1 MYMKK
6 NKKSN
11 KNKSSGFRKYLV
23 ISLGIISII
32 VLGLVYFIDVL
43 PMEYFI
49 VLCFLLLI
57 IDVIVIALLLSS
69 GTIKNVLGGFI
80 SLLLIV
86 TMVVGINYELN
97 TIDFFKQ
104 FGFNEYKTENYGI
117 YVLKDSNYEN
127 VNDLENKSIG
137 HLELK
142 KYAGLNK
149 MIDKVTKKIE
159 FKSKTYDDI
168 YSMVS
173 DLIGEKIDG
182 IILEEAQV
190 GILKE
195 ENYNEFELLKSIYG
209 DAIELSIKKNKSN
222 IDITKDS
229 YNIYISGIDTYG
241 NITKV
246 SRSDVNILATVNPVK
261 KEVLLT
267 NIPRDY
273 YVKLHSFNE
282 YDKLTHAGIYGI
294 DESIST
300 IEDLLD
306 TKINYYVKVNF
317 TSLIDI
323 VDALDGI
330 VVNSN
335 YSFTTVDG
343 YSFKKGTNYLDG
355 KEALSFA
362 RERKAFKE
370 GDRIRGENQQLI
382 LTSIINKATS
392 TKIIT
397 NYTEILKAVNGKFI
411 TNIKD
416 EEITKLIK
424 MQLSD
429 GQVWNVESI
438 SVNGVDSYDYVY
450 SYKKNKLYVMKP
462 IQETVD
468 NAKSKIKDA
477 MN

>member
-1 MYMKK
+1 MKK
-6 NKKSN
+6 NKKNN
-11 KNKSSGFRKYLV
+11 KNKLNGFRKYLA
-23 ISLGIISII
+23 ISLGVISII
-32 VLGLVYFIDVL
+32 VLWLVYFINVL
-43 PMEYFI
+43 TMEYFI

-57 IDVIVIALLLSS
+57 IDVIVIALLLSF
-69 GTIKNVLGGFI
+69 GTIKNILGGFF

-86 TMVVGINYELN
+86 TMIVGINYELN
-97 TIDFFKQ
+97 TLDFFKQ

-117 YVLKDSNYEN
+117 YVLKSSNYEN
-127 VNDLENKSIG
+127 IVDLENKSIG
-137 HLELK
+137 HLDLK

-149 MIDKVTKKIE
+149 MVDKITNKIE

-168 YSMVS
+168 HSMVS
-173 DLIGEKIDG
+173 DLIGEKIEG

-190 GILKE
+190 EILKE
-195 ENYNEFELLKSIYG
+195 ENYNEYELLKSIYG

-241 NITKV
+241 NITNV
-246 SRSDVNILATVNPVK
+246 SRSDVNILATVNPLK
-261 KEVLLT
+261 KEILLT

-397 NYTEILKAVNGKFI
+397 NYTEILKAVKGKFI

-424 MQLSD
+424 MQFSD
-429 GQVWNVESI
+429 GKAWNIKSI

-450 SYKKNKLYVMKP
+450 SYKKNKLYVMRP

-468 NAKSKIKDA
+468 NAKGKIKDV
-477 MN
+477 MK

>member
-1 MYMKK
+1 MKK

-11 KNKSSGFRKYLV
+11 KNKSNGFRKYLA
-23 ISLGIISII
+23 ISLGVISII
-32 VLGLVYFIDVL
+32 VLWLVYFINVL

-57 IDVIVIALLLSS
+57 IDVIVIALLLSF
-69 GTIKNVLGGFI
+69 GTIKNILGGFF

-86 TMVVGINYELN
+86 TMIVGINYELN
-97 TIDFFKQ
+97 TLDFFKQ

-117 YVLKDSNYEN
+117 YVLKSSNYEN
-127 VNDLENKSIG
+127 IVDLENKSIG
-137 HLELK
+137 HLDLK
-142 KYAGLNK
+142 KNTGLNK
-149 MIDKVTKKIE
+149 MVDKIAKKIE

-173 DLIGEKIDG
+173 DLIGEKIEG

-190 GILKE
+190 EILKE
-195 ENYNEFELLKSIYG
+195 ENYNEYELLKSIYG

-241 NITKV
+241 NITNV

-261 KEVLLT
+261 KEILLT

-343 YSFKKGTNYLDG
+343 YSFKKGNNYLDG

-362 RERKAFKE
+362 RERKVFKE

-397 NYTEILKAVNGKFI
+397 NYTEILKAVKGKFI

-424 MQLSD
+424 MQFSD
-429 GQVWNVESI
+429 GKAWNIKSI

-450 SYKKNKLYVMKP
+450 SYKKNKLYVMRP

-468 NAKSKIKDA
+468 NAKGKIKDV
-477 MN
+477 MK

>member
-1 MYMKK
+1 MKK

-11 KNKSSGFRKYLV
+11 KNKLNGFRKYLA
-23 ISLGIISII
+23 ISLGVISII
-32 VLGLVYFIDVL
+32 VLWLVYFINVL

-57 IDVIVIALLLSS
+57 IDAIVIALLLSF
-69 GTIKNVLGGFI
+69 GTIKNILGGFF

-86 TMVVGINYELN
+86 TMIVGINYELN
-97 TIDFFKQ
+97 TLDFFKQ

-117 YVLKDSNYEN
+117 YVLKSSNYEN
-127 VNDLENKSIG
+127 IVDLENKSIG

-142 KYAGLNK
+142 KNAGLNK
-149 MIDKVTKKIE
+149 MVDKITKKIE

-173 DLIGEKIDG
+173 DLIGEKIEG

-190 GILKE
+190 EILKE
-195 ENYNEFELLKSIYG
+195 ENYNEYELLKSIYG

-241 NITKV
+241 NITNV

-261 KEVLLT
+261 KEILLT

-397 NYTEILKAVNGKFI
+397 NYTEILKAVKGKFI

-424 MQLSD
+424 MQFSD
-429 GQVWNVESI
+429 GKAWNIKSI

-450 SYKKNKLYVMKP
+450 SYKKNKLYVMRP

-468 NAKSKIKDA
+468 NAKGKIKDV
-477 MN
+477 MK

>member
-1 MYMKK
+1 MKK

-11 KNKSSGFRKYLV
+11 KNKSNGFRKYLA
-23 ISLGIISII
+23 ISLGVISII
-32 VLGLVYFIDVL
+32 VLWLVYFINVL

-57 IDVIVIALLLSS
+57 IDAIVIALLLSF
-69 GTIKNVLGGFI
+69 GTIKNILGGFF

-86 TMVVGINYELN
+86 TMIVGINYELN
-97 TIDFFKQ
+97 TLDFFKQ

-117 YVLKDSNYEN
+117 YVLKSSNYEN
-127 VNDLENKSIG
+127 IVDLENKSIG

-142 KYAGLNK
+142 KNAGLNK
-149 MIDKVTKKIE
+149 MVDKITKKIE

-173 DLIGEKIDG
+173 DLIGEKIEG

-190 GILKE
+190 EILKE
-195 ENYNEFELLKSIYG
+195 ENYNEYELLKSIYSN
-209 DAIELSIKKNKSN
+209 AIELSIKKNKSN

-241 NITKV
+241 NITNV

-261 KEVLLT
+261 KEILLT

-343 YSFKKGTNYLDG
+343 YSFKKGNNYLDG

-397 NYTEILKAVNGKFI
+397 NYTEILKAVKGKFI

-424 MQLSD
+424 MQFSD
-429 GQVWNVESI
+429 GKAWNIKSI

-450 SYKKNKLYVMKP
+450 SYKKNKLYVMRP

-468 NAKSKIKDA
+468 NAKGKIKDV
-477 MN
+477 MK

>member
-1 MYMKK
+1 MKK

-11 KNKSSGFRKYLV
+11 KNKSNGFRKYLA
-23 ISLGIISII
+23 ISLGVISII
-32 VLGLVYFIDVL
+32 VLWLVYFINVL

-57 IDVIVIALLLSS
+57 IDAIVIALLLSF
-69 GTIKNVLGGFI
+69 GTIKNILGGFF

-86 TMVVGINYELN
+86 TMIVGINYELN
-97 TIDFFKQ
+97 TLDFFKQ

-117 YVLKDSNYEN
+117 YVLKSSNYEN
-127 VNDLENKSIG
+127 IVDLENKSIG
-137 HLELK
+137 HLDLK

-149 MIDKVTKKIE
+149 MVDKITKKIE

-168 YSMVS
+168 HSIVS
-173 DLIGEKIDG
+173 DLIGEKIEG

-190 GILKE
+190 EILKE
-195 ENYNEFELLKSIYG
+195 ENYNEYELLKSIYS

-241 NITKV
+241 NITNV
-246 SRSDVNILATVNPVK
+246 SRSDVNILATVNPLK
-261 KEVLLT
+261 KEILLT

-335 YSFTTVDG
+335 YGFTTVDG
-343 YSFKKGTNYLDG
+343 YSFKKGNNYLDG

-397 NYTEILKAVNGKFI
+397 NYTEILKAVKGKFI

-424 MQLSD
+424 MQFSD
-429 GQVWNVESI
+429 GKAWNIKSI

-450 SYKKNKLYVMKP
+450 SYKKNKLYVMRP

-468 NAKSKIKDA
+468 NAKGKIKDV
-477 MN
+477 MK

>member
-1 MYMKK
+1 MKK

-11 KNKSSGFRKYLV
+11 KNKSNGFRKYLA
-23 ISLGIISII
+23 ISLGVISII
-32 VLGLVYFIDVL
+32 VLWLVYFINVL

-57 IDVIVIALLLSS
+57 IDVIVIALLLSF
-69 GTIKNVLGGFI
+69 GTIKNILGGFF

-86 TMVVGINYELN
+86 TMIVGINYELN
-97 TIDFFKQ
+97 TLDFFKQ

-117 YVLKDSNYEN
+117 YVLKSSNYEN
-127 VNDLENKSIG
+127 IVDLENKSIA

-142 KYAGLNK
+142 KNAGLNK
-149 MIDKVTKKIE
+149 MVDKITKKIE

-173 DLIGEKIDG
+173 DLIGEKIEG

-190 GILKE
+190 EILKE
-195 ENYNEFELLKSIYG
+195 ENYNEYELLKSIYG

-241 NITKV
+241 NITNV
-246 SRSDVNILATVNPVK
+246 SRSDVNILATVNPLK
-261 KEVLLT
+261 KEILLI

-397 NYTEILKAVNGKFI
+397 NYTEILKAVKGKFI

-424 MQLSD
+424 MQFSD
-429 GQVWNVESI
+429 GQAWNIKSI

-450 SYKKNKLYVMKP
+450 SYKKNKLYVMRP

-468 NAKSKIKDA
+468 NAKGKIKDV
-477 MN
+477 MK

>member
-1 MYMKK
+1 MA
-6 NKKSN
+6 
-11 KNKSSGFRKYLV
+11 
-23 ISLGIISII
+23 ISLGVISII
-32 VLGLVYFIDVL
+32 VLWLVYFINVL

-57 IDVIVIALLLSS
+57 IDVIVIALLLSF
-69 GTIKNVLGGFI
+69 GIIKNILGGFF

-86 TMVVGINYELN
+86 TMIVGINYELN
-97 TIDFFKQ
+97 TLDFFKQ

-117 YVLKDSNYEN
+117 YVLKNSNYEN
-127 VNDLENKSIG
+127 IVDLENKSIG
-137 HLELK
+137 HLDLK
-142 KYAGLNK
+142 KNAGLNK
-149 MIDKVTKKIE
+149 MVDKITKKIE
-159 FKSKTYDDI
+159 FKSKAYDDI

-173 DLIGEKIDG
+173 DLIGEKIEG

-190 GILKE
+190 EILKE
-195 ENYNEFELLKSIYG
+195 ENYNEYELLKSIYS
-209 DAIELSIKKNKSN
+209 DAIELSIKKKKSN

-241 NITKV
+241 NITNV

-261 KEVLLT
+261 KEILLT

-323 VDALDGI
+323 VDALDEI

-343 YSFKKGTNYLDG
+343 YLFKKGTNYLDG

-370 GDRIRGENQQLI
+370 GDRVRGENQQLI

-397 NYTEILKAVNGKFI
+397 NYTEILKAVRGKFI

-424 MQLSD
+424 MQFSD
-429 GQVWNVESI
+429 GQAWNIKSI

-450 SYKKNKLYVMKP
+450 SYKKNKLYVMRP

-468 NAKSKIKDA
+468 NAKGKIKDVIK
-477 MN
+477 

>member
-1 MYMKK
+1 MKK

-11 KNKSSGFRKYLV
+11 KNKSSGFRKYLA
-23 ISLGIISII
+23 ISLGVISII
-32 VLGLVYFIDVL
+32 VLWLVYFINVL

-57 IDVIVIALLLSS
+57 IDVIVIALLLSF
-69 GTIKNVLGGFI
+69 GTIKNILGGFF

-86 TMVVGINYELN
+86 TMIVGINYELN
-97 TIDFFKQ
+97 TLDFFKQ

-117 YVLKDSNYEN
+117 YVLKSSNYEN
-127 VNDLENKSIG
+127 IVDLENKSIG

-142 KYAGLNK
+142 KNAGLNK
-149 MIDKVTKKIE
+149 MVDKITKKIE
-159 FKSKTYDDI
+159 FKSKIYDDI

-173 DLIGEKIDG
+173 DLIGEKIEG

-190 GILKE
+190 EILKE
-195 ENYNEFELLKSIYG
+195 ENYNEYELLKSIYG

-241 NITKV
+241 NITNV

-261 KEVLLT
+261 KEILLT

-397 NYTEILKAVNGKFI
+397 NYTEILKAVKGKFI

-424 MQLSD
+424 MQFRD
-429 GQVWNVESI
+429 GQAWNIKSI

-450 SYKKNKLYVMKP
+450 SYKKNKLYVMRP

-468 NAKSKIKDA
+468 NAKGKIKDV
-477 MN
+477 MK

>member
-1 MYMKK
+1 MKK

-11 KNKSSGFRKYLV
+11 KNKSNGFRKYLA
-23 ISLGIISII
+23 ISLGVISII
-32 VLGLVYFIDVL
+32 VLWLVYFINVL

-57 IDVIVIALLLSS
+57 IDVIVIALLLSF
-69 GTIKNVLGGFI
+69 GTIKNILGGFF
-80 SLLLIV
+80 SLFLIV
-86 TMVVGINYELN
+86 TMIVGINYELN
-97 TIDFFKQ
+97 TLDFFKQ

-117 YVLKDSNYEN
+117 YVLKSSNYEN
-127 VNDLENKSIG
+127 IVDLENKSIA

-142 KYAGLNK
+142 KNAGLNK
-149 MIDKVTKKIE
+149 MVDKITKKIE

-173 DLIGEKIDG
+173 DLIGEKIEG

-190 GILKE
+190 EILKE
-195 ENYNEFELLKSIYG
+195 ENYNEYELLKSIYG
-209 DAIELSIKKNKSN
+209 DVIELSIKKNKSN

-241 NITKV
+241 NITNV
-246 SRSDVNILATVNPVK
+246 SRSDVNILATVNPLK
-261 KEVLLT
+261 KEILLI

-397 NYTEILKAVNGKFI
+397 NYTEILKAVKGKFI

-424 MQLSD
+424 IQFSD
-429 GQVWNVESI
+429 GQAWNIKSI

-450 SYKKNKLYVMKP
+450 SYKKNKLYVMRP

-468 NAKSKIKDA
+468 NAKGKIKDV
-477 MN
+477 MK

>member
-1 MYMKK
+1 MKK

-11 KNKSSGFRKYLV
+11 KNKLNGFRKYLA
-23 ISLGIISII
+23 ISLGVISII
-32 VLGLVYFIDVL
+32 VLWLVYFINVL

-57 IDVIVIALLLSS
+57 IDVIVIALLLSF
-69 GTIKNVLGGFI
+69 GTIKNILGGFF

-86 TMVVGINYELN
+86 TMIVGINYELN
-97 TIDFFKQ
+97 TLDFFKQ

-117 YVLKDSNYEN
+117 YVLKSSNYEN
-127 VNDLENKSIG
+127 IVDLENKSIG
-137 HLELK
+137 HLDLK

-149 MIDKVTKKIE
+149 MVDKITKKIE

-168 YSMVS
+168 HSMVS
-173 DLIGEKIDG
+173 DLIGEKIEG

-190 GILKE
+190 EILKE
-195 ENYNEFELLKSIYG
+195 ENYNEYELLKSIYG

-241 NITKV
+241 NITNV

-261 KEVLLT
+261 KEILLT

-343 YSFKKGTNYLDG
+343 YSFKKGNNYLDG

-397 NYTEILKAVNGKFI
+397 NYTEILKAVKGKFI

-424 MQLSD
+424 MQFSD
-429 GQVWNVESI
+429 GQAWNIKSI

-450 SYKKNKLYVMKP
+450 SYKKNKLYVMRP

-468 NAKSKIKDA
+468 NAKGKIKDV
-477 MN
+477 MK

>member
-1 MYMKK
+1 MKK

-11 KNKSSGFRKYLV
+11 KNKSNGFRKYLV
-23 ISLGIISII
+23 ISLGVISII
-32 VLGLVYFIDVL
+32 VLWLVYFINVL

-57 IDVIVIALLLSS
+57 IDVIVIALLLSF
-69 GTIKNVLGGFI
+69 GTIKNILGGFF

-86 TMVVGINYELN
+86 TMIVGINYELN
-97 TIDFFKQ
+97 TLDFFKQ

-117 YVLKDSNYEN
+117 YVLKNSNYEN
-127 VNDLENKSIG
+127 IVDLENKSIG

-149 MIDKVTKKIE
+149 MIDKITKKIE

-168 YSMVS
+168 YSMVR
-173 DLIGEKIDG
+173 DLIGEKIEG

-190 GILKE
+190 EILKE
-195 ENYNEFELLKSIYG
+195 ENYNEYELLKSIY
-209 DAIELSIKKNKSN
+209 DDTVELSIKKSKSN
-222 IDITKDS
+222 VDILKDS

-246 SRSDVNILATVNPVK
+246 SRSDVNILVTVNPSK
-261 KEVLLT
+261 KEILLT

-335 YSFTTVDG
+335 YSFTSVDG
-343 YSFKKGTNYLDG
+343 YTYKRGENYLDG

-370 GDRIRGENQQLI
+370 GDRVRGENQQLV
-382 LTSIINKATS
+382 LTAIINKGTS
-392 TKIIT
+392 SKIIT
-397 NYTEILKAVNGKFI
+397 NYTSILKAVNGKFI
-411 TNIKD
+411 TNISD
-416 EEITKLIK
+416 DEITKLIK
-424 MQLSD
+424 MQISD
-429 GQVWNVESI
+429 GGTWNIKSI
-438 SVNGVDSYDYVY
+438 SVNGIDSYDYVY

-462 IQETVD
+462 IQNTID
-468 NAKSKIKDA
+468 NAKVKIKEV
-477 MN
+477 ME

>member
-1 MYMKK
+1 MKK

-11 KNKSSGFRKYLV
+11 KNKSNGFRKYLA
-23 ISLGIISII
+23 ISLGVISII
-32 VLGLVYFIDVL
+32 VLWLVYFINVL

-57 IDVIVIALLLSS
+57 IDVIVIALLLSF
-69 GTIKNVLGGFI
+69 GTIKNILGGFF

-86 TMVVGINYELN
+86 TMIVGINYELN
-97 TIDFFKQ
+97 TLDFFKQ

-117 YVLKDSNYEN
+117 YVLKSSNYEN
-127 VNDLENKSIG
+127 IVDLENKSIG
-137 HLELK
+137 HLDLK

-149 MIDKVTKKIE
+149 MVDKITKKIE

-168 YSMVS
+168 HSMVS
-173 DLIGEKIDG
+173 DLIGEKIKG

-190 GILKE
+190 EILKE
-195 ENYNEFELLKSIYG
+195 ENYNEYELLKSIYS

-241 NITKV
+241 NITNV

-261 KEVLLT
+261 KEILLT

-330 VVNSN
+330 AVNSN

-343 YSFKKGTNYLDG
+343 YSFKKGNNYLDG

-397 NYTEILKAVNGKFI
+397 NYTEILKAVKGKFI

-424 MQLSD
+424 MQFRD
-429 GQVWNVESI
+429 GQAWNIKSI

-450 SYKKNKLYVMKP
+450 SYKKNKLYVMRP

-468 NAKSKIKDA
+468 NAKGKIKDV
-477 MN
+477 MK

>member
-1 MYMKK
+1 MKK
-6 NKKSN
+6 NKKNN
-11 KNKSSGFRKYLV
+11 KNKLNGFRKYLA
-23 ISLGIISII
+23 ISLGVISII
-32 VLGLVYFIDVL
+32 VLWLVYFINVL

-57 IDVIVIALLLSS
+57 IDAIVIALLLSF
-69 GTIKNVLGGFI
+69 GTIKNILGGFF

-86 TMVVGINYELN
+86 TMIVGINYELN
-97 TIDFFKQ
+97 TLDFFKQ

-117 YVLKDSNYEN
+117 YVLKSSNYEN
-127 VNDLENKSIG
+127 IVDLENKSIG
-137 HLELK
+137 HLDLK
-142 KYAGLNK
+142 KNTGLNK
-149 MIDKVTKKIE
+149 MVDKIAKKIE

-173 DLIGEKIDG
+173 DLIGEKIEG

-190 GILKE
+190 EILKE
-195 ENYNEFELLKSIYG
+195 ENYNEYELLKSIYG

-241 NITKV
+241 NITNV

-261 KEVLLT
+261 KEILLT

-343 YSFKKGTNYLDG
+343 YSFKKGNNYLDG

-362 RERKAFKE
+362 RERKVFKE

-397 NYTEILKAVNGKFI
+397 NYTEILKAVKGKFI

-424 MQLSD
+424 MQFSD
-429 GQVWNVESI
+429 GKAWNIKSI

-450 SYKKNKLYVMKP
+450 SYKKNKLYVMRP

-468 NAKSKIKDA
+468 NAKGKIKDV
-477 MN
+477 MK

>member
-1 MYMKK
+1 MKK

-11 KNKSSGFRKYLV
+11 KNKSNGFRKYLA
-23 ISLGIISII
+23 ISLGVISII
-32 VLGLVYFIDVL
+32 VLWLVYFINVL

-57 IDVIVIALLLSS
+57 IDVIVIALLLSF
-69 GTIKNVLGGFI
+69 GTIKNILGGFF

-86 TMVVGINYELN
+86 TMIVGINYELN
-97 TIDFFKQ
+97 TLDFFKQ

-117 YVLKDSNYEN
+117 YVLKSSNYEN
-127 VNDLENKSIG
+127 IVDLENKSIG
-137 HLELK
+137 HLDLK
-142 KYAGLNK
+142 KNAGLNK
-149 MIDKVTKKIE
+149 MVDKITKKIE

-173 DLIGEKIDG
+173 DLIGEKIEG

-190 GILKE
+190 EILKE
-195 ENYNEFELLKSIYG
+195 ENYNEYELLKSIYS
-209 DAIELSIKKNKSN
+209 DVIELSIKKNKSN

-241 NITKV
+241 NITNV
-246 SRSDVNILATVNPVK
+246 SRSDVNILATVNPLK
-261 KEVLLT
+261 KEILLI

-397 NYTEILKAVNGKFI
+397 NYTEILKAVKGKFI

-424 MQLSD
+424 IQFSD
-429 GQVWNVESI
+429 GQAWNIKSI

-450 SYKKNKLYVMKP
+450 SYKKNKLYVMRP

-468 NAKSKIKDA
+468 NAKGKIKDV
-477 MN
+477 MK

>member
-1 MYMKK
+1 MKK

-11 KNKSSGFRKYLV
+11 KNKSNGFRKYLA
-23 ISLGIISII
+23 ISLGVISII
-32 VLGLVYFIDVL
+32 VLWLVYFINVL

-57 IDVIVIALLLSS
+57 IDAIVIALLLSF
-69 GTIKNVLGGFI
+69 GTIKNILGGFF

-86 TMVVGINYELN
+86 TMIVGINYELN
-97 TIDFFKQ
+97 TLDFFKQ

-117 YVLKDSNYEN
+117 YVLKSSNYEN
-127 VNDLENKSIG
+127 IVDLENKSIG
-137 HLELK
+137 HLDLK

-149 MIDKVTKKIE
+149 MVDKITKKIE

-168 YSMVS
+168 HSIVS
-173 DLIGEKIDG
+173 DLIGEKIEG

-190 GILKE
+190 EILKE
-195 ENYNEFELLKSIYG
+195 ENYNEYELLKSIYS

-241 NITKV
+241 NITNV

-261 KEVLLT
+261 KEILLT

-335 YSFTTVDG
+335 YGFTTVDG
-343 YSFKKGTNYLDG
+343 YSFKKGNNYLDG

-397 NYTEILKAVNGKFI
+397 NYTEILKAVKGKFI

-424 MQLSD
+424 MQFSD
-429 GQVWNVESI
+429 GKAWNIKSI

-450 SYKKNKLYVMKP
+450 SYKKNKLYVMRP

-468 NAKSKIKDA
+468 NAKGKIKDV
-477 MN
+477 MK

>member
-1 MYMKK
+1 MKK

-11 KNKSSGFRKYLV
+11 KNKSNGFRKYLA
-23 ISLGIISII
+23 ISLGVISII
-32 VLGLVYFIDVL
+32 VLWLVYFINVL

-57 IDVIVIALLLSS
+57 IDAIVIALLLSF
-69 GTIKNVLGGFI
+69 GTIKNILGGFF

-86 TMVVGINYELN
+86 TMIVGINYELN
-97 TIDFFKQ
+97 TLDFFKQ

-117 YVLKDSNYEN
+117 YVLKSSNYEN
-127 VNDLENKSIG
+127 IVDLENKSIG
-137 HLELK
+137 HLDLK
-142 KYAGLNK
+142 KNTGLNK
-149 MIDKVTKKIE
+149 MVDKIAKKIE

-168 YSMVS
+168 HSIVS
-173 DLIGEKIDG
+173 DLIGKKIEG

-190 GILKE
+190 EILKE
-195 ENYNEFELLKSIYG
+195 ENYNEYELLKSIYG
-209 DAIELSIKKNKSN
+209 DAIELSIKKKKSN

-241 NITKV
+241 NITNV

-261 KEVLLT
+261 KEILLT

-397 NYTEILKAVNGKFI
+397 NYTEILKAVKGKFI

-424 MQLSD
+424 MQFSD
-429 GQVWNVESI
+429 GKAWNIKSI

-468 NAKSKIKDA
+468 NAKGKIKDV
-477 MN
+477 MK

>member
-1 MYMKK
+1 MKK

-11 KNKSSGFRKYLV
+11 KNKSNGFRKYLA
-23 ISLGIISII
+23 ISLGVISII
-32 VLGLVYFIDVL
+32 VLWLVYFINVL

-57 IDVIVIALLLSS
+57 IDVIVIALLLSF
-69 GTIKNVLGGFI
+69 GTIKNILGGFF

-86 TMVVGINYELN
+86 TMIVGINYELN
-97 TIDFFKQ
+97 TLDFFKQ

-117 YVLKDSNYEN
+117 YVLKSSNYEN
-127 VNDLENKSIG
+127 IVDLENKSIG
-137 HLELK
+137 HLDLK

-149 MIDKVTKKIE
+149 MVDKITKKIE

-168 YSMVS
+168 HSIVS
-173 DLIGEKIDG
+173 DLIGEKIEG

-190 GILKE
+190 EILKE
-195 ENYNEFELLKSIYG
+195 ENYNEYELLKSIYS
-209 DAIELSIKKNKSN
+209 DVIELSIKKNKSN

-241 NITKV
+241 NITNV

-261 KEVLLT
+261 KEILLT

-335 YSFTTVDG
+335 YGFTTVDG
-343 YSFKKGTNYLDG
+343 YSFKKGNNYLDG

-397 NYTEILKAVNGKFI
+397 NYTEILKAVKGKFI

-424 MQLSD
+424 MQFSD
-429 GQVWNVESI
+429 GQAWNIKSI

-450 SYKKNKLYVMKP
+450 SYKKNKLYVMRP

-468 NAKSKIKDA
+468 NAKGKIKDV
-477 MN
+477 MK

>member
-1 MYMKK
+1 MKK

-11 KNKSSGFRKYLV
+11 KNKSNGFRKYLV
-23 ISLGIISII
+23 ISLGVISII
-32 VLGLVYFIDVL
+32 VLWLVYFINVL

-57 IDVIVIALLLSS
+57 IDVIVIALLLSF
-69 GTIKNVLGGFI
+69 GTIKNILGGFF

-86 TMVVGINYELN
+86 TLIVGINYELN
-97 TIDFFKQ
+97 TLDFFKQ

-117 YVLKDSNYEN
+117 YVLKNSNYEN
-127 VNDLENKSIG
+127 IVDLENKSIG

-149 MIDKVTKKIE
+149 MIDKITKKIE

-168 YSMVS
+168 YSMVR
-173 DLIGEKIDG
+173 DLIGEKIEG

-190 GILKE
+190 EILKE
-195 ENYNEFELLKSIYG
+195 ENYNEYELLKSIY
-209 DAIELSIKKNKSN
+209 DDTVELSIKKSKSN
-222 IDITKDS
+222 VDILKDS

-246 SRSDVNILATVNPVK
+246 SRSDVNILVTVNPSK
-261 KEVLLT
+261 KEILLT

-335 YSFTTVDG
+335 YSFTSVDG
-343 YSFKKGTNYLDG
+343 YTYKRGENYLDG

-370 GDRIRGENQQLI
+370 GDRVRGENQQLV
-382 LTSIINKATS
+382 LTAIINKGTS
-392 TKIIT
+392 SKIIT
-397 NYTEILKAVNGKFI
+397 NYTSILKAVNGKFI
-411 TNIKD
+411 TNISD
-416 EEITKLIK
+416 DEITKLIK
-424 MQLSD
+424 MQISD
-429 GQVWNVESI
+429 GGTWNIKSI
-438 SVNGVDSYDYVY
+438 SVNGIDSYDYVY

-462 IQETVD
+462 IQDTID
-468 NAKSKIKDA
+468 NAKVKIKEV
-477 MN
+477 ME

>member
-1 MYMKK
+1 MKK

-11 KNKSSGFRKYLV
+11 KNKSNGFRKYLA
-23 ISLGIISII
+23 ISLGVISII
-32 VLGLVYFIDVL
+32 VLWLVYFINVL

-57 IDVIVIALLLSS
+57 IDVIVIALLLSF
-69 GTIKNVLGGFI
+69 GTIKNILGGFF

-86 TMVVGINYELN
+86 TMIVGINYELN
-97 TIDFFKQ
+97 TLDFFKQ

-117 YVLKDSNYEN
+117 YVLKSSNYEN
-127 VNDLENKSIG
+127 IVDLENKSIA

-142 KYAGLNK
+142 KNAGLNK
-149 MIDKVTKKIE
+149 MVDKIAKKIE

-168 YSMVS
+168 HSMVS
-173 DLIGEKIDG
+173 DLIGEKIEG

-190 GILKE
+190 EILKE
-195 ENYNEFELLKSIYG
+195 ENYNEYELLKSIYS
-209 DAIELSIKKNKSN
+209 DVIELSIKKNKSN

-241 NITKV
+241 NITNV

-261 KEVLLT
+261 KEILLT

-343 YSFKKGTNYLDG
+343 YSFKKGNNYLDG

-397 NYTEILKAVNGKFI
+397 NYTEILKAVKGKFI

-424 MQLSD
+424 MQFSD
-429 GQVWNVESI
+429 GQAWNIKSI

-450 SYKKNKLYVMKP
+450 SYKKNKLYVMRP

-468 NAKSKIKDA
+468 NAKGKIKDV
-477 MN
+477 MK

>member
-1 MYMKK
+1 MKK

-11 KNKSSGFRKYLV
+11 KNKSNGFRKYLA
-23 ISLGIISII
+23 ISLGVISII
-32 VLGLVYFIDVL
+32 VLWLVYFINVL

-57 IDVIVIALLLSS
+57 IDAIVIALLLSF
-69 GTIKNVLGGFI
+69 GTIKNILGGFF

-86 TMVVGINYELN
+86 TMIVGINYELN
-97 TIDFFKQ
+97 TLDFFKQ

-117 YVLKDSNYEN
+117 YVLKSSNYEN
-127 VNDLENKSIG
+127 IVDLENKSIG
-137 HLELK
+137 HLDLK

-149 MIDKVTKKIE
+149 VVDKITKKIE

-168 YSMVS
+168 HSIVS
-173 DLIGEKIDG
+173 DLIGEKIEG

-190 GILKE
+190 EILKE
-195 ENYNEFELLKSIYG
+195 ENYNEYELLKSIYS

-241 NITKV
+241 NITNV

-261 KEVLLT
+261 KEILLT

-335 YSFTTVDG
+335 YGFTTVDG
-343 YSFKKGTNYLDG
+343 YSFKKGNNYLDG

-397 NYTEILKAVNGKFI
+397 NYTEILKAVKGKFI

-424 MQLSD
+424 MQFSD
-429 GQVWNVESI
+429 GKAWNIKSI

-450 SYKKNKLYVMKP
+450 SYKKNKLYVMRP

-468 NAKSKIKDA
+468 NAKGKIKDV
-477 MN
+477 MK

>member
-1 MYMKK
+1 MKR

-11 KNKSSGFRKYLV
+11 KNKSNGFRKYLA
-23 ISLGIISII
+23 ISLGVISII
-32 VLGLVYFIDVL
+32 VLWLVYFINVL

-57 IDVIVIALLLSS
+57 IDVIVIALLLSF
-69 GTIKNVLGGFI
+69 GTIKNILGGFF

-86 TMVVGINYELN
+86 AMIVGINYELN
-97 TIDFFKQ
+97 TLDFFKQ

-117 YVLKDSNYEN
+117 YVLKSSNYEN
-127 VNDLENKSIG
+127 IVDLENKSIG
-137 HLELK
+137 HLDLK
-142 KYAGLNK
+142 KNTGLNK
-149 MIDKVTKKIE
+149 MVDKIAKKIE

-173 DLIGEKIDG
+173 DLIGKKIEG

-190 GILKE
+190 EILKE
-195 ENYNEFELLKSIYG
+195 ENYNEYELLKSIYG
-209 DAIELSIKKNKSN
+209 DAIELSIKKKKSN

-241 NITKV
+241 NITNV

-261 KEVLLT
+261 KEILLT

-397 NYTEILKAVNGKFI
+397 NYTEILKAVKGKFI

-424 MQLSD
+424 MQFSD
-429 GQVWNVESI
+429 GQAWNIKSI

-450 SYKKNKLYVMKP
+450 SYKKNKLYVMRP

-468 NAKSKIKDA
+468 NAKGKIKDV
-477 MN
+477 MK

>member
-1 MYMKK
+1 MKK

-11 KNKSSGFRKYLV
+11 KNKSNGFRKYLA
-23 ISLGIISII
+23 ISLGVISII
-32 VLGLVYFIDVL
+32 VLWLVYFINVL

-57 IDVIVIALLLSS
+57 IDAIVIALLLSF
-69 GTIKNVLGGFI
+69 GTIKNILGGFF

-86 TMVVGINYELN
+86 TMIVGINYELN
-97 TIDFFKQ
+97 TLDFFKQ

-117 YVLKDSNYEN
+117 YVLKSSNYEN
-127 VNDLENKSIG
+127 IVDLENKSIG

-142 KYAGLNK
+142 KYDGLNK
-149 MIDKVTKKIE
+149 MVDKITKKIE

-173 DLIGEKIDG
+173 DLIGEKIEG

-190 GILKE
+190 EILKE
-195 ENYNEFELLKSIYG
+195 ENYNEYELLKSIYG

-261 KEVLLT
+261 KEILLT

-343 YSFKKGTNYLDG
+343 YSFKKGNNYLDG

-397 NYTEILKAVNGKFI
+397 NYTEILKAVKGKFI

-424 MQLSD
+424 MQFSD
-429 GQVWNVESI
+429 GKAWNIKSI

-450 SYKKNKLYVMKP
+450 SYKKNKLYVMRP

-468 NAKSKIKDA
+468 NAKGKIKDV
-477 MN
+477 MK

>member
-1 MYMKK
+1 MKK

-11 KNKSSGFRKYLV
+11 KNKLNGFRKYLA
-23 ISLGIISII
+23 ISLGVISII
-32 VLGLVYFIDVL
+32 VLWLVYFINVL

-57 IDVIVIALLLSS
+57 IDAIVIALLLSF
-69 GTIKNVLGGFI
+69 GTIKNILGGFF

-86 TMVVGINYELN
+86 TMIVGINYELN
-97 TIDFFKQ
+97 TLDFFKQ

-117 YVLKDSNYEN
+117 YVLKSSNYEN
-127 VNDLENKSIG
+127 IVDLENKSIG

-142 KYAGLNK
+142 KNAGLNK
-149 MIDKVTKKIE
+149 MVDKITKKIE

-173 DLIGEKIDG
+173 DLIGEKIEG

-190 GILKE
+190 EILKE
-195 ENYNEFELLKSIYG
+195 ENYNEYELLKSIYG

-241 NITKV
+241 NITNV

-261 KEVLLT
+261 KEILLT

-330 VVNSN
+330 AVNSN

-343 YSFKKGTNYLDG
+343 YSFKKGNNYLDG

-397 NYTEILKAVNGKFI
+397 NYTEILKAVKGKFI

-424 MQLSD
+424 MQFSD
-429 GQVWNVESI
+429 GKAWNIKSI

-450 SYKKNKLYVMKP
+450 SYKKNKLYVMRP

-468 NAKSKIKDA
+468 NAKGKIKDV
-477 MN
+477 MK

>member
-1 MYMKK
+1 MKK

-11 KNKSSGFRKYLV
+11 KNKSNGFRKYLA
-23 ISLGIISII
+23 ISLGVISII
-32 VLGLVYFIDVL
+32 VLWLVYFINVL

-57 IDVIVIALLLSS
+57 IDVIVIALLLSF
-69 GTIKNVLGGFI
+69 GTIKNILGGFC

-86 TMVVGINYELN
+86 TMIVGINYELN
-97 TIDFFKQ
+97 TLDFFKQ

-117 YVLKDSNYEN
+117 YVLKSSNYEN
-127 VNDLENKSIG
+127 IVDLENKSIA

-142 KYAGLNK
+142 KNAGLNK
-149 MIDKVTKKIE
+149 MVDKITKKIE

-173 DLIGEKIDG
+173 DLIGEKIEG
-182 IILEEAQV
+182 IILEDAQV
-190 GILKE
+190 EILKE
-195 ENYNEFELLKSIYG
+195 ENYNEYELLKSIYG

-241 NITKV
+241 NITNV

-261 KEVLLT
+261 KDILLT

-317 TSLIDI
+317 TSVIDI

-397 NYTEILKAVNGKFI
+397 NYTEILKAVKGKFI

-424 MQLSD
+424 MQFSD
-429 GQVWNVESI
+429 GQAWNIKSI

-450 SYKKNKLYVMKP
+450 SYKKNKLYVMRP

-468 NAKSKIKDA
+468 NAKGKIKDV
-477 MN
+477 MK

>member
-1 MYMKK
+1 MKK

-11 KNKSSGFRKYLV
+11 KNKLNGFRKYLA
-23 ISLGIISII
+23 ISLGVISII
-32 VLGLVYFIDVL
+32 VLWLVYFINVL

-57 IDVIVIALLLSS
+57 IDAIVIALLLSL
-69 GTIKNVLGGFI
+69 GAIKNILGGFF

-86 TMVVGINYELN
+86 TMIVGINYELN
-97 TIDFFKQ
+97 TLDFFKQ

-117 YVLKDSNYEN
+117 YVLKSSNYEN
-127 VNDLENKSIG
+127 IVDLENKSIG
-137 HLELK
+137 HLDLK

-149 MIDKVTKKIE
+149 MVDKITKKIE
-159 FKSKTYDDI
+159 FKSKIYDDI

-173 DLIGEKIDG
+173 DLIGEKIEG

-190 GILKE
+190 EILKE
-195 ENYNEFELLKSIYG
+195 ENYNEYELLKSIYG

-241 NITKV
+241 NITNV

-261 KEVLLT
+261 KEILLT

-397 NYTEILKAVNGKFI
+397 NYTEILKAVKGKFI

-424 MQLSD
+424 MQFSD
-429 GQVWNVESI
+429 GQAWNIKSI

-450 SYKKNKLYVMKP
+450 SYKKNKLYVMRP

-468 NAKSKIKDA
+468 NAKGKIKDV
-477 MN
+477 MK

>member
-1 MYMKK
+1 MKK

-11 KNKSSGFRKYLV
+11 KNKSNGFRKYLA
-23 ISLGIISII
+23 ISLGVISII
-32 VLGLVYFIDVL
+32 VLWLVYFINVL

-57 IDVIVIALLLSS
+57 IDVIVIALLLSF
-69 GTIKNVLGGFI
+69 GTIKNILGGFF
-80 SLLLIV
+80 SLFLIV
-86 TMVVGINYELN
+86 TMIVGINYELN
-97 TIDFFKQ
+97 TLDFFKQ

-117 YVLKDSNYEN
+117 YVLKSSNYEN
-127 VNDLENKSIG
+127 IVDLENKSIA

-142 KYAGLNK
+142 KNAGLNK
-149 MIDKVTKKIE
+149 MVDKITKKIE

-173 DLIGEKIDG
+173 DLIGEKIEG

-190 GILKE
+190 EILKE
-195 ENYNEFELLKSIYG
+195 ENYNEYELLKSIYS
-209 DAIELSIKKNKSN
+209 DVIELSIKKNKSN

-241 NITKV
+241 NITNV
-246 SRSDVNILATVNPVK
+246 SRSDVNILATVNPLK
-261 KEVLLT
+261 KEILLI

-397 NYTEILKAVNGKFI
+397 NYTEILKAVKGKFI

-424 MQLSD
+424 MQFSD
-429 GQVWNVESI
+429 GQAWNIKSI

-450 SYKKNKLYVMKP
+450 SYKKNKLYVMRP

-468 NAKSKIKDA
+468 NAKGKIKDV
-477 MN
+477 MK

>member
-1 MYMKK
+1 MKK
-6 NKKSN
+6 NKKNN
-11 KNKSSGFRKYLV
+11 KNKSNGFRKYLA
-23 ISLGIISII
+23 ISLGVISII
-32 VLGLVYFIDVL
+32 VLWLVYFINVL

-57 IDVIVIALLLSS
+57 IDAIVIALLLSF
-69 GTIKNVLGGFI
+69 GTIKNILGGFF

-86 TMVVGINYELN
+86 TMIVGINYELN
-97 TIDFFKQ
+97 TLDFFKQ

-117 YVLKDSNYEN
+117 YVLKSSNYEN
-127 VNDLENKSIG
+127 IVDLENKSIG

-142 KYAGLNK
+142 KNAGLNK
-149 MIDKVTKKIE
+149 MVDKITKKIE

-173 DLIGEKIDG
+173 DLIGEKIEG

-190 GILKE
+190 EILKE
-195 ENYNEFELLKSIYG
+195 ENYNEYELLKSIYS
-209 DAIELSIKKNKSN
+209 DAIELSIKKKKTN

-241 NITKV
+241 NITNV

-261 KEVLLT
+261 KEILLT

-397 NYTEILKAVNGKFI
+397 NYTEILKAVKGKFI

-424 MQLSD
+424 MQFSD
-429 GQVWNVESI
+429 GKAWNIKSI

-450 SYKKNKLYVMKP
+450 SYKKNKLYVMRP

-468 NAKSKIKDA
+468 NAKGKIKDV
-477 MN
+477 MK

>member
-1 MYMKK
+1 MKR

-11 KNKSSGFRKYLV
+11 KNKSNGFRKYLA
-23 ISLGIISII
+23 ISLGVISII
-32 VLGLVYFIDVL
+32 VLWLVYFINVL

-57 IDVIVIALLLSS
+57 IDVIVIALLLSF
-69 GTIKNVLGGFI
+69 GTIKNILGGFF

-86 TMVVGINYELN
+86 AMIVGINYELN
-97 TIDFFKQ
+97 TLDFFKQ

-117 YVLKDSNYEN
+117 YVLKSSNYEN
-127 VNDLENKSIG
+127 IVDLENKSIG
-137 HLELK
+137 HLDLK
-142 KYAGLNK
+142 KNTGLNK
-149 MIDKVTKKIE
+149 MVDKIAKKIE

-173 DLIGEKIDG
+173 DLIGKKIEG

-190 GILKE
+190 EILKE
-195 ENYNEFELLKSIYG
+195 ENYNEYELLKSIYG
-209 DAIELSIKKNKSN
+209 DAIELSIKKKKSN

-241 NITKV
+241 NITNV

-261 KEVLLT
+261 KEILLT

-343 YSFKKGTNYLDG
+343 YSFKKGNNYLDG

-397 NYTEILKAVNGKFI
+397 NYTEILKAVKGKFI

-424 MQLSD
+424 MQFRD
-429 GQVWNVESI
+429 GQAWNIKSI

-450 SYKKNKLYVMKP
+450 SYKKNKLYVMRP

-468 NAKSKIKDA
+468 NAKGKIKDV
-477 MN
+477 MK

>member
-1 MYMKK
+1 MA
-6 NKKSN
+6 
-11 KNKSSGFRKYLV
+11 
-23 ISLGIISII
+23 ISLGVISII
-32 VLGLVYFIDVL
+32 VLWLVYFINVL

-57 IDVIVIALLLSS
+57 IDVIVIALLLSF
-69 GTIKNVLGGFI
+69 GTIKNILGGFF

-86 TMVVGINYELN
+86 TMIVGINYELN
-97 TIDFFKQ
+97 TLDFFKQ

-117 YVLKDSNYEN
+117 YVLKSSNYEN
-127 VNDLENKSIG
+127 IVDLENKSIG

-142 KYAGLNK
+142 KNAGLNK
-149 MIDKVTKKIE
+149 MVDKITKKIE

-173 DLIGEKIDG
+173 GLIGEKIEG

-190 GILKE
+190 EILKE
-195 ENYNEFELLKSIYG
+195 ENYNEYELLKSIYG

-241 NITKV
+241 NITNV

-261 KEVLLT
+261 KEILLT

-397 NYTEILKAVNGKFI
+397 NYTEILKAVKGKFI

-424 MQLSD
+424 MQFSD
-429 GQVWNVESI
+429 GQAWNIKSI

-450 SYKKNKLYVMKP
+450 SYKKNKLYVMRP

-468 NAKSKIKDA
+468 NAKGKIKDV
-477 MN
+477 MK

>member
-1 MYMKK
+1 MKK

-11 KNKSSGFRKYLV
+11 KNKLNGFRKYLA
-23 ISLGIISII
+23 ISLGVISII
-32 VLGLVYFIDVL
+32 VLWLVYFINVL

-57 IDVIVIALLLSS
+57 IDVIVISLLLSL
-69 GTIKNVLGGFI
+69 GAIKKILGGFF

-86 TMVVGINYELN
+86 TMIVGINYELN
-97 TIDFFKQ
+97 TLDFFKQ

-117 YVLKDSNYEN
+117 YVLKNSNYEN
-127 VNDLENKSIG
+127 IVDLENKSIG

-142 KYAGLNK
+142 KYDGLNK
-149 MIDKVTKKIE
+149 MVDKITKKIE
-159 FKSKTYDDI
+159 FKSKSYDDI

-173 DLIGEKIDG
+173 DLIGKKIEG

-190 GILKE
+190 EILKE
-195 ENYNEFELLKSIYG
+195 ENYNEYELLKSIYS
-209 DAIELSIKKNKSN
+209 DAIELSIKKKKSN

-241 NITKV
+241 NITNV

-261 KEVLLT
+261 KEILLT

-343 YSFKKGTNYLDG
+343 YSFKKGNNYLDG

-397 NYTEILKAVNGKFI
+397 NYTEILKAVKGKFI

-424 MQLSD
+424 MQFSD
-429 GQVWNVESI
+429 GQAWNIKSI

-450 SYKKNKLYVMKP
+450 SYKKNKLYVMRP

-468 NAKSKIKDA
+468 NAKGKIKDV
-477 MN
+477 MK

>member
-1 MYMKK
+1 MKK

-11 KNKSSGFRKYLV
+11 KNKSNGFRKYLA
-23 ISLGIISII
+23 ISLGVISII
-32 VLGLVYFIDVL
+32 VLWLVYFINVL

-57 IDVIVIALLLSS
+57 IDVIVIALLLSL
-69 GTIKNVLGGFI
+69 GAIKNILGGFF

-86 TMVVGINYELN
+86 TMIVGINYELN
-97 TIDFFKQ
+97 TLDFFKQ

-117 YVLKDSNYEN
+117 YVLKSSNYEN
-127 VNDLENKSIG
+127 IVDLENKSIG
-137 HLELK
+137 HLDLK
-142 KYAGLNK
+142 KSAGLNK
-149 MIDKVTKKIE
+149 MVDKITKKIE

-173 DLIGEKIDG
+173 DLIGEKIEG

-190 GILKE
+190 EILKE
-195 ENYNEFELLKSIYG
+195 ENYNEYELLKSIYG

-241 NITKV
+241 NITNV

-261 KEVLLT
+261 KEILLT

-397 NYTEILKAVNGKFI
+397 NYTEILKAVKGKFI

-424 MQLSD
+424 MQFSD
-429 GQVWNVESI
+429 GQAWNIKSI

-450 SYKKNKLYVMKP
+450 SYKKNKLYVMRP

-468 NAKSKIKDA
+468 NAKGKIKDV
-477 MN
+477 MK

>member
-1 MYMKK
+1 MKR

-11 KNKSSGFRKYLV
+11 KNKSNGFRKYLA
-23 ISLGIISII
+23 ISLGVISII
-32 VLGLVYFIDVL
+32 VLWLVYFINVL

-57 IDVIVIALLLSS
+57 IDVIVIALLLSF
-69 GTIKNVLGGFI
+69 GTIKNILGGFF

-86 TMVVGINYELN
+86 AMIVGINYELN
-97 TIDFFKQ
+97 TLDFFKQ

-117 YVLKDSNYEN
+117 YVLKSSNYEN
-127 VNDLENKSIG
+127 IVDLENKSIG
-137 HLELK
+137 HLDLK
-142 KYAGLNK
+142 KNTGLNK
-149 MIDKVTKKIE
+149 MVDKIAKKIE

-173 DLIGEKIDG
+173 DLIGKKIEG

-190 GILKE
+190 EILKE
-195 ENYNEFELLKSIYG
+195 ENYNEYELLKSIYG
-209 DAIELSIKKNKSN
+209 DAIELSIKKKKSN

-241 NITKV
+241 NITNV
-246 SRSDVNILATVNPVK
+246 SRNDVNILATVNPVK
-261 KEVLLT
+261 KEILLT

-397 NYTEILKAVNGKFI
+397 NYTEILKAVKGKFI

-424 MQLSD
+424 MQFSD
-429 GQVWNVESI
+429 GQAWNIKSI

-450 SYKKNKLYVMKP
+450 SYKKNKLYVMRP

-468 NAKSKIKDA
+468 NAKGKIKDV
-477 MN
+477 MK

>member
-1 MYMKK
+1 MKK

-11 KNKSSGFRKYLV
+11 KNKSNGFRKYLA
-23 ISLGIISII
+23 ISLGVISII
-32 VLGLVYFIDVL
+32 VLWLVYFINVL

-57 IDVIVIALLLSS
+57 IDVIVIALLLSF
-69 GTIKNVLGGFI
+69 GTIKNILGGFF

-86 TMVVGINYELN
+86 TMIVGINYELN
-97 TIDFFKQ
+97 TLDFFKQ

-117 YVLKDSNYEN
+117 YVLKSSNYEN
-127 VNDLENKSIG
+127 IVDLENKSIG
-137 HLELK
+137 HLDLK
-142 KYAGLNK
+142 KNTGLNK
-149 MIDKVTKKIE
+149 MVDKIAKKIE
-159 FKSKTYDDI
+159 FKSNTYDDI
-168 YSMVS
+168 HSMVS
-173 DLIGEKIDG
+173 DLIGKKIEG

-190 GILKE
+190 EILKE
-195 ENYNEFELLKSIYG
+195 ENYNEYELLKSIYG

-241 NITKV
+241 NITNV

-261 KEVLLT
+261 KEILLT

-370 GDRIRGENQQLI
+370 GDRVRGENQQLI

-397 NYTEILKAVNGKFI
+397 NYTEILKAVKGKFI

-424 MQLSD
+424 MQFSD
-429 GQVWNVESI
+429 GQAWNIKSI

-450 SYKKNKLYVMKP
+450 SYKKNKLYVMRP

-468 NAKSKIKDA
+468 NAKGKIKDV
-477 MN
+477 MK

>member
-1 MYMKK
+1 M
-6 NKKSN
+6 
-11 KNKSSGFRKYLV
+11 
-23 ISLGIISII
+23 I
-32 VLGLVYFIDVL
+32 
-43 PMEYFI
+43 
-49 VLCFLLLI
+49 
-57 IDVIVIALLLSS
+57 
-69 GTIKNVLGGFI
+69 
-80 SLLLIV
+80 
-86 TMVVGINYELN
+86 VGINYELN
-97 TIDFFKQ
+97 TLDFFKQ

-117 YVLKDSNYEN
+117 YVLKSSNYEN
-127 VNDLENKSIG
+127 IVDLENKSIA

-142 KYAGLNK
+142 KNAGLNK
-149 MIDKVTKKIE
+149 MVDKITKKIE

-173 DLIGEKIDG
+173 DLIGEKIEG
-182 IILEEAQV
+182 IILEDAQV
-190 GILKE
+190 EILKE
-195 ENYNEFELLKSIYG
+195 ENYNEYELLKSIYS
-209 DAIELSIKKNKSN
+209 DAIELSIKKKKSN

-241 NITKV
+241 NITNV

-261 KEVLLT
+261 KEILLT

-330 VVNSN
+330 VVNLN

-343 YSFKKGTNYLDG
+343 YSFKKGNNYLDG

-397 NYTEILKAVNGKFI
+397 NYTEILKAVRGKFI

-424 MQLSD
+424 MQFSD
-429 GQVWNVESI
+429 GQAWNIKSI

-450 SYKKNKLYVMKP
+450 SYKKNKLYVMRP

-468 NAKSKIKDA
+468 NAKGKIKDV
-477 MN
+477 MK

>member
-1 MYMKK
+1 MKK

-11 KNKSSGFRKYLV
+11 KNKSNGFRKYLA
-23 ISLGIISII
+23 ISLGVISII
-32 VLGLVYFIDVL
+32 VLWLVYFINVL

-57 IDVIVIALLLSS
+57 IDVIVIALLLSF
-69 GTIKNVLGGFI
+69 GTIKNILGGFF

-86 TMVVGINYELN
+86 TMIVGINYELN
-97 TIDFFKQ
+97 TLDFFKQ

-117 YVLKDSNYEN
+117 YVLKNSNYEN
-127 VNDLENKSIG
+127 IVDLENKSIG

-142 KYAGLNK
+142 KNAGLNK
-149 MIDKVTKKIE
+149 MVDKITKKIE

-173 DLIGEKIDG
+173 DLIGEKIEG

-190 GILKE
+190 EILKE
-195 ENYNEFELLKSIYG
+195 ENYNEYELLKSIYG

-241 NITKV
+241 NITNV

-261 KEVLLT
+261 KEILLT

-343 YSFKKGTNYLDG
+343 YSFKKGNNYLDG

-397 NYTEILKAVNGKFI
+397 NYTEILKAVKGKFI

-424 MQLSD
+424 MQFSD
-429 GQVWNVESI
+429 GKAWNIKSI

-450 SYKKNKLYVMKP
+450 SYKKNKLYVMRP

-468 NAKSKIKDA
+468 NAKGKIKDV
-477 MN
+477 MK

>member
-1 MYMKK
+1 MKK
-6 NKKSN
+6 NKKNN
-11 KNKSSGFRKYLV
+11 KNKSNGFRKYLA
-23 ISLGIISII
+23 ISLGVISII
-32 VLGLVYFIDVL
+32 VLWLVYFINVL

-57 IDVIVIALLLSS
+57 IDAIVIALLLSF
-69 GTIKNVLGGFI
+69 GTIKNILGGFF

-86 TMVVGINYELN
+86 TMIVGINYELN
-97 TIDFFKQ
+97 TLDFFKQ

-117 YVLKDSNYEN
+117 YVLKSSNYEN
-127 VNDLENKSIG
+127 IVDLENKSIG

-142 KYAGLNK
+142 KNAGLNK
-149 MIDKVTKKIE
+149 MVDKITKKIE

-173 DLIGEKIDG
+173 DLIGEKIEG

-190 GILKE
+190 EILKE
-195 ENYNEFELLKSIYG
+195 ENYNEYELLKSIYG

-261 KEVLLT
+261 KEILLT

-343 YSFKKGTNYLDG
+343 YSFKKGNNYLDG

-397 NYTEILKAVNGKFI
+397 NYTEILKAVKGKFI

-424 MQLSD
+424 MQFRD
-429 GQVWNVESI
+429 GQAWNIKSI

-450 SYKKNKLYVMKP
+450 SYKKNKLYVMRP

-468 NAKSKIKDA
+468 NAKGKIKDV
-477 MN
+477 MK

>member
-1 MYMKK
+1 MKK

-11 KNKSSGFRKYLV
+11 KNKLNGFRKYLA
-23 ISLGIISII
+23 ISLGVISII
-32 VLGLVYFIDVL
+32 VLWLVYFINVL

-57 IDVIVIALLLSS
+57 IDVIVIALLLSF
-69 GTIKNVLGGFI
+69 GTIKNILGGFF

-86 TMVVGINYELN
+86 TMIVGINYELN
-97 TIDFFKQ
+97 TLDFFKQ

-117 YVLKDSNYEN
+117 YVLKSSNYEN
-127 VNDLENKSIG
+127 IVDLENKSIG
-137 HLELK
+137 HLDLK

-149 MIDKVTKKIE
+149 MIDKITKKIE

-173 DLIGEKIDG
+173 DLIGEKIEG

-190 GILKE
+190 EILKE
-195 ENYNEFELLKSIYG
+195 ENYNEYGLLKSIYS
-209 DAIELSIKKNKSN
+209 DVIELSIKKNKSN

-241 NITKV
+241 NITNV

-261 KEVLLT
+261 KEILLT

-397 NYTEILKAVNGKFI
+397 NYTEILKAVKGKFI

-424 MQLSD
+424 MQFSD
-429 GQVWNVESI
+429 GQAWNIKSI

-450 SYKKNKLYVMKP
+450 SYKKNKLYVMRP

-468 NAKSKIKDA
+468 NAKGKIKNV
-477 MN
+477 MK